1 MLYASTL
8 LRLISICS
16 AVPFCHPENDN
27 PKNSHFDHIYISGC
41 LIVFLHGRHDSNISV
56 ELNLNYTEISATSKQ
71 LSLFLF
77 FLLLLEPCVGLM
89 L

>member
-16 AVPFCHPENDN
+16 AVPFCHPDTDN
-27 PKNSHFDHIYISGC
+27 PENSHFDHIYLLAVLVI
-41 LIVFLHGRHDSNISV
+41 FLYGRHDSNISV
-56 ELNLNYTEISATSKQ
+56 ELNLNYIEISTTSKQ

-77 FLLLLEPCVGLM
+77 FLLLLEPCV
-89 L
+89 

>member
-8 LRLISICS
+8 LWLISICS

-56 ELNLNYTEISATSKQ
+56 EFNLNYTEISAPANSCPC
-71 LSLFLF
+71 F
-77 FLLLLEPCVGLM
+77 FSSCFS
-89 L
+89 